1 MTGADRRAARAS
13 GDRRQI
19 AIVAGLVALGGA
31 LVLLAASRPWLR
43 LTAARP
49 APFGPLSHSV
59 AGRTEFGAVAGLAVV
74 LLLGAV
80 LLAVSGRLVRAA
92 LAVLLLAAAI
102 TTGWYGSRGFGRP
115 GQGRATELLGG
126 ADKTQHAA
134 VSVSVDGTWPAV
146 AVAGSLLAVAGAG
159 LLAARL
165 RRWQPGL
172 SARFDAPT
180 SAPTSAPAGGAGNA
194 PSAAPPGSAKQAP
207 VAAAR
212 PDDPWQALD
221 RGDDPTIADR

>member
-1 MTGADRRAARAS
+1 MTGADRRAATGS

-19 AIVAGLVALGGA
+19 AVVAGLVALGGA
-31 LVLLAASRPWLR
+31 LVLLAASRPWLA

-59 AGRTEFGAVAGLAVV
+59 AGRTEFGAITGLAVV

-80 LLAVSGRLVRAA
+80 LLAVSGRLVRSA
-92 LAVLLLAAAI
+92 LAVLLLAAAL
-102 TTGWYGSRGFGRP
+102 TTGWYGIRGFGRP

-146 AVAGSLLAVAGAG
+146 ALAGSLLAVAGAG
-159 LLAARL
+159 LLAALL

-180 SAPTSAPAGGAGNA
+180 GAAAGPAD
-194 PSAAPPGSAKQAP
+194 SEPGSARSDATPGSANQAP
-207 VAAAR
+207 LAAAP